1 MLYFKNN
8 IDNTLRKVVHL
19 KISIFL
25 LEDAT
30 IINCTC
36 VTHLYKYLLHLQIIF
51 PLQPQHIC
59 QKFLHSRFCFK
70 KIKGKTDDSFY
81 CWFSQ
86 LPHILAKL
94 WLTILAPKRFAGK
107 VRESR
112 QKVNRNI
119 CTKFVYVANFHQK
132 VRLLY

>member
-30 IINCTC
+30 TINCTC
-36 VTHLYKYLLHLQIIF
+36 VTHLYEYLLHLQIIF

-86 LPHILAKL
+86 LPHILARCQKTFRR
-94 WLTILAPKRFAGK
+94 TILAPKLFAER
-107 VRESR
+107 VREFR
-112 QKVNRNI
+112 QKVNRDNS
-119 CTKFVYVANFHQK
+119 
-132 VRLLY
+132 